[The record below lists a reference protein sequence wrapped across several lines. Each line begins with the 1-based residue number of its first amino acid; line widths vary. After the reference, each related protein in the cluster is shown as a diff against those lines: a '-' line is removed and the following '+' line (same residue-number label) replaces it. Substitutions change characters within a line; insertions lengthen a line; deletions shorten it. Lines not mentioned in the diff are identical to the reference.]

1 MGNGSITQQDLRIL
15 RAKYDLNGDNKITF
29 PEAKQMAEEIRIR
42 EGVGQPLPD
51 QKLLS
56 IFNKLDEDGSGKI
69 TFEEFDGAFDLLQQ
83 EKAAKRQQM
92 SQMKGKGKGGKGGK
106 SPSGG
111 GGFDA
116 PALDEPHDGFKD
128 PFAPTFEGEK
138 KEKKKKKK
146 KGEADDE
153 NTWGNWI
160 YNAIWGTPVQ
170 KKKEKEVP
178 QVEEDSWMST
188 VFSSEPDPADKSDK
202 ADVGTKGKK
211 GGKKGGGKGKGAPG
225 KGKGKMPTF

>member
-106 SPSGG
+106 S
-111 GGFDA
+111 A
-116 PALDEPHDGFKD
+116 
-128 PFAPTFEGEK
+128 EK
-138 KEKKKKKK
+138 
-146 KGEADDE
+146 

-178 QVEEDSWMST
+178 QVEEDSWMSS